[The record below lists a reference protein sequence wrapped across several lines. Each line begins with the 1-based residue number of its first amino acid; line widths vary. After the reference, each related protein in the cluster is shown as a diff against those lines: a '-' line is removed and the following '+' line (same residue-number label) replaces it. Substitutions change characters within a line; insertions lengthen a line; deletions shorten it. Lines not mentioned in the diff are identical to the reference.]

1 MRQKARVA
9 GPHWA
14 FTVVIEP
21 DVDDGGYVVHCPDL
35 KGCWSQGETVDEAL
49 HNIVD
54 AISGW
59 LSVHVERSLA
69 ISRPSIPRLLT
80 QPLTIAV
87 EIP

>member
-1 MRQKARVA
+1 MSEATVTA
-9 GPHWA
+9 TNWG

-21 DVDDGGYVVHCPDL
+21 DPEDGGYIVHCPDL

-59 LSVHVERSLA
+59 MAVHVERSLD
-69 ISRPSIPRLLT
+69 IPRRSTEKLT
-80 QPLTIAV
+80 KPLTLAV
-87 EIP
+87 QVP